1 MTDLS
6 KQAPAQDER
15 EAFEAWAAKR
25 GLSLVKYAGGM
36 YVSDCTMWANIA
48 WQERADRPAQTEQQP
63 IGWITEDYLTD
74 KSATTYSPEVA
85 DRWRA
90 KGWPVSEIYAA
101 PVAQTA
107 LIPERKPMGWQCEQG
122 IYPADGWNA
131 ALDEVARLNA
141 QTAPQPEQE
150 STND

>member
-15 EAFEAWAAKR
+15 EAFEKAFVIQEGVYWSEDHQSYRSMNGRAIEERDAID
-25 GLSLVKYAGGM
+25 ATM
-36 YVSDCTMWANIA
+36 YWVGWMS
-48 WQERADRPAQTEQQP
+48 RAELTARPAQT
-63 IGWITEDYLTD
+63 T
-74 KSATTYSPEVA
+74 
-85 DRWRA
+85 
-90 KGWPVSEIYAA
+90 
-101 PVAQTA
+101 

-131 ALDEVARLNA
+131 ALDEVARMNPAPIA